1 MTPQSRVT
9 AEVPRFPQESR
20 LLLVSPIP
28 SLPPTGDHLDPTI
41 RSLMPG
47 FMHAFIHDFKHGI
60 SVISNHP
67 IPLLSMKKLISRP

>member
-1 MTPQSRVT
+1 LSPNGRDVH
-9 AEVPRFPQESR
+9 VRFCAFRKNPR

-47 FMHAFIHDFKHGI
+47 SMHAFKHGI
-60 SVISNHP
+60 SVITNHSN
-67 IPLLSMKKLISRP
+67 PLLSMKKLISPP